1 MEQMI
6 GAAWRYRFFILSSI
20 KNDLRIRFIRSKL
33 GGLWM
38 IIHPLSQVL
47 IFAMILSNVLAA
59 KMPGGNSDKYT
70 YALYLM
76 AGTLGWSLFAE
87 TVSRCL
93 TLFIDNGNLMK
104 KMAFPRICLPLIAAG
119 STTVN
124 NLLLM
129 LAIFG
134 VFAALGH
141 IPDIHV
147 LWLPVLIA
155 VDLLLSLGLGM
166 VLGVLNV
173 FMRDV
178 GQVVPVILQITYWLT
193 PVVYSVTMFP
203 ANVRHLFNLNPIYP
217 IVKSYQN
224 VLVFGAN
231 PELGP
236 LLVIVGASV
245 VLMVLALVMF
255 RRAGPEMVDVL

>member
-6 GAAWRYRFFILSSI
+6 KAAWRYRFFILSSI
-20 KNDLRIRFIRSKL
+20 RNELRVRFIRSKL

-47 IFAMILSNVLAA
+47 IFALILSNVLSA
-59 KMPGGNSDKYT
+59 KLPGINNKYA
-70 YALYLM
+70 YSLYLM

-129 LAIFG
+129 VAIFG

-141 IPDIHV
+141 IPDVHV

-155 VDLLLSLGLGM
+155 VNLLLSLGLGM
-166 VLGVLNV
+166 VLGVMNV

-178 GQVVPVILQITYWLT
+178 GQVVPVILQIAFWLT
-193 PVVYSVTMFP
+193 PVVYNVTMFP
-203 ANVRHLFNLNPIYP
+203 EGTRHLFNLNPIYP

-224 VLVFGAN
+224 VLVYGAG
-231 PELGP
+231 PELGS
-236 LLVIVGASV
+236 LLVIAGVSV
-245 VLMVLALVMF
+245 ALMLLALVMF
-255 RRAGPEMVDVL
+255 RKAGSEMVDVL

>member
-6 GAAWRYRFFILSSI
+6 KAAWRYRYFILSSI
-20 KNDLRIRFIRSKL
+20 KNELRVRFIRSKL

-47 IFAMILSNVLAA
+47 IFALILSNVLSA
-59 KMPGGNSDKYT
+59 KLPGINNKYA

-87 TVSRCL
+87 TISRCL

-129 LAIFG
+129 VAIFM

-141 IPDIHV
+141 IPDVHV

-155 VDLLLSLGLGM
+155 INLLLSLGLGL

-173 FMRDV
+173 FMRDL
-178 GQVVPVILQITYWLT
+178 GQVIPVILQITFWLT
-193 PVVYSVTMFP
+193 PVVYNVTMFP
-203 ANVRHLFNLNPIYP
+203 ENVRHLFNLNPIYP

-224 VLVFGAN
+224 VLVFGVE
-231 PELGP
+231 PEWGP
-236 LLVIVGASV
+236 LLAIVAASCL
-245 VLMVLALVMF
+245 LMLLALVMF
-255 RRAGPEMVDVL
+255 RKAGPEMVDVL